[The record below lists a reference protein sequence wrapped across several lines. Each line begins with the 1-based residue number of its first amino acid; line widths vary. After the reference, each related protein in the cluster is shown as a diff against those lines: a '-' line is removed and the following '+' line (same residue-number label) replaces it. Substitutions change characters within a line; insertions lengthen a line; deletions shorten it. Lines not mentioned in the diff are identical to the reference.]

1 MNFVFISEIVKS
13 GLVFANPIHD
23 DVPRR
28 RPWRWSASVSCLT
41 FVFYLRNAL
50 VVFGQCSEKIL
61 EVPLDDLD
69 SALQR
74 VEQPEI
80 QNQSGDS
87 DYLLS
92 HQR

>member
-1 MNFVFISEIVKS
+1 
-13 GLVFANPIHD
+13 
-23 DVPRR
+23 
-28 RPWRWSASVSCLT
+28 
-41 FVFYLRNAL
+41 
-50 VVFGQCSEKIL
+50 VFGQCSEKIL